1 MFTMKEVAKLAP
13 SAERRPAR
21 EAEPGP
27 LQAASISYTKAAALL
42 RGVLFPSPE
51 RGLRGVKGAAE
62 KGHTD
67 SPACPGPPA
76 VPRGDRVS
84 SSGEDAPST
93 VLRDSQLSTTASDLH
108 THWSGSHFQRAS
120 VMDALSEANGTFA
133 LRLLKILCQDDPSHN
148 VFYSPVSIS
157 SALAMVLLGAKGD
170 TAAQLAQVLSLNTE
184 KDIHQDFQALLAELN
199 KPSTRYLLRTANK
212 LFGEKSREFLS
223 TFKESCLRF
232 YDAEL
237 EQLSFASAAEASR
250 KQINAWVSKKTE
262 GKIPEV
268 LPRNSIDEQTRLVL
282 VNAVYFKGRW
292 DQQFDKKYTREM
304 PFRVNQK
311 EQRPVQMMFQEA
323 TFRLGRVEEVP
334 AQVLE
339 LPYEDRELSMVV
351 LLPDDHVAL
360 SEVERQLTF
369 EKLLAWTKP
378 ERMQS
383 LDVEVFLPRFK
394 LDASYDLELLLGRL
408 GVVDAFQQGK
418 ADFSAMAP
426 ERDLSLSTF
435 VHKSVVEV
443 NEEGSEAAAASALV
457 LMECCMESGPR
468 FCADHPFLF
477 FIRHNKA
484 KSILFCG
491 RFSSP

>member
-1 MFTMKEVAKLAP
+1 M
-13 SAERRPAR
+13 
-21 EAEPGP
+21 
-27 LQAASISYTKAAALL
+27 
-42 RGVLFPSPE
+42 
-51 RGLRGVKGAAE
+51 
-62 KGHTD
+62 
-67 SPACPGPPA
+67 
-76 VPRGDRVS
+76 
-84 SSGEDAPST
+84 
-93 VLRDSQLSTTASDLH
+93 
-108 THWSGSHFQRAS
+108 
-120 VMDALSEANGTFA
+120 
-133 LRLLKILCQDDPSHN
+133 
-148 VFYSPVSIS
+148 
-157 SALAMVLLGAKGD
+157 
-170 TAAQLAQVLSLNTE
+170 
-184 KDIHQDFQALLAELN
+184 
-199 KPSTRYLLRTANK
+199 
-212 LFGEKSREFLS
+212 
-223 TFKESCLRF
+223 
-232 YDAEL
+232 
-237 EQLSFASAAEASR
+237 
-250 KQINAWVSKKTE
+250 
-262 GKIPEV
+262 
-268 LPRNSIDEQTRLVL
+268 LPWNSIDEQTRLVL

-394 LDASYDLELLLGRL
+394 LDASYDLELLLGHL